1 MMIKKKLNHLI
12 EGKENG
18 QKFFALLIDPD
29 KVHDRASLQR
39 LVNMAIENEVDFFF
53 VGGSLIV
60 SDFLSSCISDIK
72 SATDIPIILFPGN
85 NQYIDLQSDAILYLS
100 LISGRNPDL
109 LIGQHVLSAPIL
121 KRSKMEVWP
130 TGYLLIDGGNKTSV
144 SYMSNTNPIPHD
156 KSDIAVSTA
165 IAGELL
171 GLQLIYMDAGS
182 GAEKMISEK
191 MIASVKRAIDIPLI
205 IGGGIN
211 SVAKAKNAWKS
222 GADVVVVGNAI
233 EQNPELL
240 IEMTEAKIM
249 LNQQLQKIQ

>member
-1 MMIKKKLNHLI
+1 MTKKKLNQLSS
-12 EGKENG
+12 GSENKR
-18 QKFFALLIDPD
+18 KFFALLIDPD
-29 KVHDRASLQR
+29 KVKDRASLQR

-60 SDFLSSCISDIK
+60 SDLLSACISEIK
-72 SATDIPIILFPGN
+72 SATDIPVILFPGN

-130 TGYLLIDGGNKTSV
+130 TGYMLIDGGNKTSV

-156 KSDIAVSTA
+156 KYDIAVSTA

-182 GAEKMISEK
+182 GADKMISEK
-191 MIASVKRAIDIPLI
+191 MIASVKRAIEIPLV

-211 SVAKAKNAWKS
+211 SVSKAKSAWKS

-233 EQNPELL
+233 EQNPDLL
-240 IEMTEAKIM
+240 IEMTEAKIV
-249 LNQQLQKIQ
+249 LNQQLNVH

>member
-1 MMIKKKLNHLI
+1 MREKKKLNQLI
-12 EGKENG
+12 SQRENG
-18 QKFFALLIDPD
+18 RKFFALLIDPD

-60 SDFLSSCISDIK
+60 SDFLSGCISDIK

-130 TGYLLIDGGNKTSV
+130 TGYMLIDGGNKTSV

-182 GAEKMISEK
+182 GADKMISEK

-233 EQNPELL
+233 EQNPQLL
-240 IEMTEAKIM
+240 IEMTEAKIL
-249 LNQQLQKIQ
+249 LNQQLHRI

>member
-1 MMIKKKLNHLI
+1 MRAKQTDRN
-12 EGKENG
+12 
-18 QKFFALLIDPD
+18 FFALLIDPD

-39 LVNMAIENEVDFFF
+39 LINVAIENEVDFFF

-130 TGYLLIDGGNKTSV
+130 TGYMLIDGGNKTSV

-182 GAEKMISEK
+182 GADKMISEK

-233 EQNPELL
+233 EQNSQLL
-240 IEMTEAKIM
+240 IEMTEAKIL
-249 LNQQLQKIQ
+249 LNQQLQRMQ

>member
-1 MMIKKKLNHLI
+1 MIKKEKLNRLI
-12 EGKENG
+12 NHEVNG
-18 QKFFALLIDPD
+18 QKCFALLIDPD
-29 KVHDRASLQR
+29 KVSDRASLQR

-60 SDFLSSCISDIK
+60 SDSLSSCISDIK
-72 SATDIPIILFPGN
+72 SATDIPVILFPGN

-121 KRSKMEVWP
+121 KRSNMEVWP
-130 TGYLLIDGGNKTSV
+130 TGYMLIDGGNRTSV
-144 SYMSNTNPIPHD
+144 SYMSNTNPIPYD
-156 KSDIAVSTA
+156 KHDIAVSTA

-182 GAEKMISEK
+182 GADKMISEK
-191 MIASVKRAIDIPLI
+191 MIASVKRSIEVPLI

-211 SVAKAKNAWKS
+211 SVSKAKNAWKS

-233 EQNPELL
+233 EQNPQLL
-240 IEMTEAKIM
+240 IEMTEAKLL
-249 LNQQLQKIQ
+249 LNRQLHRI

>member
-1 MMIKKKLNHLI
+1 MTEKKKLNQLI
-12 EGKENG
+12 ARKENG
-18 QKFFALLIDPD
+18 RKFFALLIDPD

-60 SDFLSSCISDIK
+60 SDSLSSCISDIK

-130 TGYLLIDGGNKTSV
+130 TGYMLIDGGNKTSV

-182 GAEKMISEK
+182 GADKMVSEK

-205 IGGGIN
+205 IGGGID
-211 SVAKAKNAWKS
+211 SVGKAKSAWKS

-233 EQNPELL
+233 EQNPQLL
-240 IEMTEAKIM
+240 IEMTEAKIL
-249 LNQQLQKIQ
+249 LNQQLYRI

>member
-1 MMIKKKLNHLI
+1 MSEKKTFNQLKL
-12 EGKENG
+12 KKANG
-18 QKFFALLIDPD
+18 QKCFALLIDPD
-29 KVHDRASLQR
+29 KVQSRAELQR
-39 LVNMAIENEVDFFF
+39 LVNMAIENEVDYFL

-60 SDFLSSCISDIK
+60 SDALSSCILAVK
-72 SATDIPIILFPGN
+72 SATDTPVILFPGN

-100 LISGRNPDL
+100 LISGRNADL

-130 TGYLLIDGGNKTSV
+130 TGYMLIDGGKNTSV
-144 SYMSNTNPIPHD
+144 SYMSNTTPIPHD

-182 GAEKMISEK
+182 GADKMISEK
-191 MIASVKRAIDIPLI
+191 MIASVHRAIEVPLFV
-205 IGGGIN
+205 GGGIN
-211 SVAKAKNAWKS
+211 SVTKAKSAWKS

-240 IEMTEAKIM
+240 IAITEAKIQ
-249 LNQQLQKIQ
+249 LNKQLNIH